1 MITFYQ
7 SLIDGLGN
15 GGVYALL
22 ALALVLVYRSGSLVN
37 LAQGEMAMFSAYA
50 YLALTRAGVQTTF
63 AVAVAIVISFGAG
76 LLIERLL
83 LRRLA
88 GNAFALMLMTLA
100 LFVGIDALVGF
111 IWSDQPNKLPKL
123 FGSDMLRFAGV
134 GISVETQGTLAVLA
148 GLAAVLYLLNRYTRL
163 GLAMRAA
170 ASNPEAAALLGLRG
184 GTLLGIGFG
193 LAAGFGCLA
202 GVIASSRLSLDPSVM
217 QVVLVFAI
225 AAATVGGLDSPLGAI
240 IAGLLLGI
248 IESLAATYLL
258 SPGLRIG
265 VPLVLII
272 VVLAFRPTGLFGS
285 LRWGRA

>member
-7 SLIDGLGN
+7 SLIDGLGS

-22 ALALVLVYRSGSLVN
+22 ALALVLLYRSSGLVN
-37 LAQGEMAMFSAYA
+37 FAQGEMAMFSAYV
-50 YLALTRAGVQTTF
+50 YLALTRAGLQTTL
-63 AVAVAIVISFGAG
+63 AVVAAFLISFGAG
-76 LLIERLL
+76 LLVERLL

-111 IWSDQPNKLPKL
+111 IWSNQPTKLPRL

-134 GISVETQGTLAVLA
+134 GISVETQGTLATLA

-184 GTLLGIGFG
+184 GLLLGIGFG
-193 LAAGFGCLA
+193 LAAALGCLA
-202 GVIASSRLSLDPSVM
+202 GVIASTRLSLDPSVM

-240 IAGLLLGI
+240 LAGLLLGI
-248 IESLAATYLL
+248 VESLAATYLL
-258 SPGLRIG
+258 SPGLRII

-272 VVLAFRPTGLFGS
+272 GFLSLRPTGLFGS
-285 LRWGRA
+285 PRWGRV